1 MHLWVE
7 WECMQEPWLTA
18 SILGPFHPRERDRPF
33 PAALA
38 EAQQE
43 RPGLLVLQQGSLSLL
58 ANKAHD
64 TPACGKGST
73 EAL

>member
-1 MHLWVE
+1 
-7 WECMQEPWLTA
+7 MQEPWLTA
-18 SILGPFHPRERDRPF
+18 SILGPLHPRERDRPF

-43 RPGLLVLQQGSLSLL
+43 CPGLLVLQQGPLSLL

-64 TPACGKGST
+64 TPGCGKRST